1 MWIDALGAA
10 PAGDGRPRAENVR
23 DAAAQF
29 EALLIAQL
37 LKCMRGPDGDGWLGT
52 GGDQAGAT
60 MMEVAEE
67 HLARVLAS
75 QGGLGLANLVV
86 EGLERPSPAVQ
97 EMVPKFDKI

>member
-1 MWIDALGAA
+1 MRIDALGAA
-10 PAGDGRPRAENVR
+10 PAGEARPRAENVR

-37 LKCMRGPDGDGWLGT
+37 LKCMRGSDGGWLGT

-86 EGLERPSPAVQ
+86 EGLERVSPAAQ
-97 EMVPKFDKI
+97 EGGTGVR